1 MDPLVAGMIGL
12 VLFVVLLFFGV
23 YISVAMFVAGT
34 VIIIMIL
41 DLPKALQLLG
51 SAPFTVGSTYGYAC
65 LPLFLLMGTFA
76 VYAGVAEEAL
86 AVMYRWVSRL
96 PGSLAIATTL
106 GCAAFGAASGSSL
119 AAASVFTR
127 AALPVMVKYKYDI
140 KLVTGCI
147 AASGTFATMIP
158 PSILLIVYG
167 IFTETSIAKLF
178 LAGILPGLITV
189 LVYAVSIVLRVR
201 RSPQLAPMTEEVFSW
216 KDKFSVLPRLWTIAV
231 LALVVIGGIYG
242 GLFTPTEAAAVGA
255 LVAFVMN
262 LHHHHGLKHSR
273 LSNAL
278 RETAYV
284 TAQIFIIIIGAVI
297 LARAIS
303 LSQIPVE
310 TVRFVSG
317 LAVPRV
323 IILTGF
329 LVMYFLLGM
338 VVTASGMLAITLPVL
353 APIIVSLGYD
363 LIWFGIIAIKMCEI
377 AVVTPPVGL
386 NVYVVAG
393 AAGKQATLEQ
403 IFTGI
408 WPFIVCDF
416 IVLALLVAF
425 PQIVLFLPNQ
435 IM

>member
-23 YISVAMFVAGT
+23 YIAVAMFLAGT

-51 SAPFTVGSTYGYAC
+51 STPFTVGSTYGYSC

-96 PGSLAIATTL
+96 PGSLAVATTL
-106 GCAAFGAASGSSL
+106 GCGAFGAASGSSL

-189 LVYAVSIVLRVR
+189 LVYTVSIVLRVR
-201 RSPQLAPMTEEVFSW
+201 RSPQLAPMSGEVFSW
-216 KDKFSVLPRLWTIAV
+216 KDKVSALPRLWTIAV

-255 LVAFVMN
+255 LAAFVMN
-262 LHHHHGLKHSR
+262 LRKNGLKHTY
-273 LSNAL
+273 LPNAL
-278 RETAYV
+278 KETAYV
-284 TAQIFIIIIGAVI
+284 TAQIFIIIIGAVV
-297 LARAIS
+297 LSRAIS

-310 TVRFVSG
+310 IVRFVSG

-323 IILTGF
+323 IIITGF

-353 APIIVSLGYD
+353 TPIIISLGYD

-386 NVYVVAG
+386 NVYIVAG

-403 IFTGI
+403 IFAGI
-408 WPFIVCDF
+408 WPFVVCDF
-416 IVLALLVAF
+416 IVLALLIAF
-425 PQIVLFLPNQ
+425 PQIVLFLPN
-435 IM
+435 ML

>member
-23 YISVAMFVAGT
+23 YIAVAMFLAGT

-51 SAPFTVGSTYGYAC
+51 STPFTVGSTYGYSC

-96 PGSLAIATTL
+96 PGSLAVATTL
-106 GCAAFGAASGSSL
+106 GCGAFGAASGSSL

-201 RSPQLAPMTEEVFSW
+201 RSPQLAPMSGEVFSW
-216 KDKFSVLPRLWTIAV
+216 KDKFSALPRLWTIAV
-231 LALVVIGGIYG
+231 LALVVIGCIYG

-255 LVAFVMN
+255 LAAFVMN
-262 LHHHHGLKHSR
+262 LRKNGLKHTY
-273 LSNAL
+273 LPNAL
-278 RETAYV
+278 KETAYV
-284 TAQIFIIIIGAVI
+284 TAQIFIIIIGAVV
-297 LARAIS
+297 LSRAIS

-310 TVRFVSG
+310 IVRFVSG

-353 APIIVSLGYD
+353 TPIIISLGYD

-386 NVYVVAG
+386 NVYIVAG

-403 IFTGI
+403 IFAGI
-408 WPFIVCDF
+408 WPFVVCDF
-416 IVLALLVAF
+416 IVLALLIAF
-425 PQIVLFLPNQ
+425 PQIILFLPN
-435 IM
+435 ML